1 MRAVTNRLLAIE
13 PDGTIRTQEGSPAV
27 MQSTYRRYPF
37 SESEAS
43 ESDAEPAGAESLLL
57 LHRLQKYAA
66 HHDLPPEKTLLVAVD
81 FIHTPRGRREGRAK
95 KTLRNLFLALSDA
108 RLDLGISHMLIGAS
122 DFRPYLMNGALLTS
136 RSFYAVEVKHARELT
151 ERACEPCAYAK
162 REAQNKELFRSV
174 GFQPAEDGVFVLSLT
189 TQEATRHAG

>member
-1 MRAVTNRLLAIE
+1 MRTATSRLLTIE

-43 ESDAEPAGAESLLL
+43 EGDAESAGAESLLL
-57 LHRLQKYAA
+57 LHRLQEYAE
-66 HHDLPPEKTLLVAVD
+66 HHDLPPEKTLLVGVD
-81 FIHTPRGRREGRAK
+81 FIHTPSGRREGRAK

-108 RLDLGISHMLIGAS
+108 HLDLGISHMLIGAS
-122 DFRPYLMNGALLTS
+122 DFRPYLMNGLLLTNRPS
-136 RSFYAVEVKHARELT
+136 YAAEVRHARELT
-151 ERACEPCAYAK
+151 ERACEPNAYAK

-174 GFQPAEDGVFVLSLT
+174 GFRPSEDGVFVLSLT
-189 TQEATRHAG
+189 AQEATRYAG